1 MKHRSA
7 DGALHLENISR
18 GVFLIF
24 QQYMISG
31 RYQIDFQVWGID
43 EETDIVNILLE
54 FESLVKL
61 QQREETN
68 FRPFIERQ
76 LTKYLLTEQP
86 IKSSH
91 LTQLNELFKS
101 RTLLAINLH
110 KVIVLWIV
118 KRCIMPFDEENLERV
133 FGPAPAIGV
142 YLLKMMNK
150 DSQYLVNK
158 KKHAA
163 HFLEREAA
171 VYPTNGDDSDDSS

>member
-7 DGALHLENISR
+7 DGSLHLEMISR

-24 QQYMISG
+24 QRYMESG
-31 RYQIDFQVWGID
+31 GYQIDFQVWGID
-43 EETDIVNILLE
+43 DDTDIVNILLE

-61 QQREETN
+61 QQGKGTK
-68 FRPFIERQ
+68 FGPFIERQ

-91 LTQLNELFKS
+91 LPQLNELFKS
-101 RTLLAINLH
+101 QTLLAIDLH
-110 KVIVLWIV
+110 EVIVLGIV

-133 FGPAPAIGV
+133 LEPAPAIGV

-163 HFLEREAA
+163 RFLAGEAA
-171 VYPTNGDDSDDSS
+171 VYLTNGDDSDNSP